1 MKNNIFAIIVII
13 CLAFFIIGASSGCSK
28 EKLDFNS
35 TGLIMNFVSD
45 APPSL
50 INYGIGFQIYSE
62 VRNMGGYDVV
72 PGTASFYLSGIGSNL
87 VGVQEKLFNTVNLV
101 KSSNVQQG
109 GSEILR
115 FAANAQAAQHLPQAF
130 NLTMKLTSCYDY
142 TTVTQT
148 SVCVGEGSG
157 VCTLEGNKIIT
168 GSNSN
173 APIQVS
179 ELTESVLGNQLT
191 ISFKISNLGSGNVY
205 LTDANCDKLQQE
217 DLNEQL
223 KKDQVNIAIQTE
235 QGITCSLQSAQ
246 PPYGSFQ
253 GLEGM
258 VPVGTT
264 VTCTKTLT
272 GAESNLAPF
281 GITLSY
287 KYREDTT
294 TTMTILP

>member
-1 MKNNIFAIIVII
+1 MKNNIFAIIVLI

-45 APPSL
+45 APPQV

-62 VRNMGGYDVV
+62 IRNMGGYDIVS
-72 PGTASFYLSGIGSNL
+72 GAANFYLSGIGSNL

-101 KSSNVQQG
+101 KASDVQQG

-115 FAANAQAAQHLPQAF
+115 FAANAQAAQHLPQSF

-142 TTVTQT
+142 TTITQT
-148 SVCVGEGSG
+148 PVCVGEGSG
-157 VCTLEGNKIIT
+157 VCTLDDNKIIT

-179 ELTESVLGNQLT
+179 ELTESVLGNKLT
-191 ISFKISNLGSGNVY
+191 IYFKISNLGSGEVY
-205 LTDANCDKLQQE
+205 LADVDCDKLQQE

-223 KKDQVNIAIQTE
+223 KKDKVNIAIQTE
-235 QGITCSLQSAQ
+235 QGITCGLQSAQ
-246 PPYGSFQ
+246 PPYGSLQ

-258 VPVGTT
+258 TPVGVF
-264 VTCTKTLT
+264 VTCSKTLE

-281 GITLSY
+281 GVTLSY
-287 KYREDTT
+287 KYKEDTT